1 MFLSKISLLSV
12 SFVRIYVTMSVVFMA
27 VACDSTDFQKRPY
40 AKLDSHTDIRLGISK
55 VLADQR
61 SKLLSDIRY
70 QVSLDLPASK
80 LMGVVGHSLI
90 KFNWKAGGSDF
101 LVLDFKDPKS
111 NVESLKLNGSMVAW
125 ESQFDHILI
134 REEEIRDGF
143 NEISIDYLVGSGGL
157 NRDDSFLYTL
167 FVPDRAHFSIPV
179 FDQPDLKATFKL
191 RVEAPSNWTVIT
203 SGASMNRVRK
213 GNRGY
218 WEFAE
223 TKPIPTYLFSIAAGE
238 FFEEK
243 EIVNGREFRFYH
255 REGDAE
261 KIKMNRSELIHL
273 HAQALNWMED
283 YTGIDYPF
291 QKFDFVLIPDFQYGG
306 MEHPGNIFYRES
318 RLMLDSTASQDQ
330 LLSRA
335 AVIAHETAH
344 MWFGD
349 LVTMRWFNDVW
360 TKEVFANFLSAKIIK
375 PSFTEIDHDL
385 RFLTAHYPSAYRIDR
400 TRGANP
406 ISQPLENLNF
416 AGSLYGPIIY
426 QKAPIVM
433 RHLETRIGA
442 EQLRQ
447 GLVQYLERYS
457 FGNASW
463 TDLIEILAENSGQ
476 NLKSWNHDWVEQA
489 GLPIISVRRTDRGVE
504 LIQKDPMKKDRTWE
518 QSLSVTYGNMKDG
531 KISSSFKIINM
542 VNKTHKI
549 DGLGEIDFVIPNGSG
564 VEYGQ
569 FVLDTE
575 SLEFLFDNVDLI
587 EDDLLR
593 GALWI
598 SLWEQVLQNRLNP
611 ERFFSGLL
619 RAIELEKDELL
630 LATFLGYL
638 EECFVKY
645 LDVNSQQKFLP
656 DLEALLW
663 SKANS
668 AGGELSKTARVSF
681 FQMYRLLAST
691 DVGKRKLFDLWS
703 KKLEVRDLPLS
714 ERDQLSLS
722 MRLAVL
728 DPNNSDSI
736 LTEQAEL
743 ITNGDRKARFNFL
756 LPALSSNIKVRAGFV
771 DSLRD
776 FRNREREAWVIAGL
790 RYIHHPSRAAESVV
804 HIASGLSL
812 LTEIQRTGDIFFPSQ
827 WLNAIFDGHNSSGA
841 LDIALNFISENP
853 RLPAAL
859 LGKIEQAIDPLR
871 RSVSI
876 SMSD

>member
-1 MFLSKISLLSV
+1 MFISKIKLLSV
-12 SFVRIYVTMSVVFMA
+12 RFVRIYLTISMVCVV
-27 VACDSTDFQKRPY
+27 VACDSPKRSY
-40 AKLDSHTDIRLGISK
+40 AKLDFDTDIRSGISK
-55 VLADQR
+55 ALADQR
-61 SKLLSDIRY
+61 SALLSNISY
-70 QVSLDLPASK
+70 QVSLDLPSSK
-80 LMGVVGHSLI
+80 LMSVLGHSLI
-90 KFNWKAGGSDF
+90 KFNWKAGGTEF

-111 NVESLKLNGSMVAW
+111 NVESLKLNGAAVTW

-134 REEEIRDGF
+134 REEDVRDGF
-143 NEISIDYLVGSGGL
+143 NEISIGYQVGSGGL

-179 FDQPDLKATFKL
+179 FDQPDLKATVKW
-191 RVEAPSNWTVIT
+191 RVEAPRNWTVIT
-203 SGASMNRVRK
+203 NGAVVNRDEK
-213 GNRGY
+213 NSRGF
-218 WEFAE
+218 WEFSD

-261 KIKMNRSELIHL
+261 KVKTNRSELIQL
-273 HAQALNWMED
+273 HAQALNWMEE

-306 MEHPGNIFYRES
+306 MEHPGSIFYRES

-330 LLSRA
+330 LLGRA

-375 PSFTEIDHDL
+375 PFFTEIDHNL

-447 GLVQYLERYS
+447 GLVQYLEKYS

-463 TDLIEILAENSGQ
+463 TDLIEILAEDSGQ
-476 NLKSWNHDWVEQA
+476 NLKTWNHDWVEQA
-489 GLPIISVRRTDRGVE
+489 GLPIISVSRTDRGVE
-504 LIQKDPMKKDRTWE
+504 LIQKDPLEKDRTWE
-518 QSLSVTYGNMKDG
+518 QSLTVTYGMMREG
-531 KISSSFKIINM
+531 KISTSSQIINM
-542 VNKTHKI
+542 IKKTHKI
-549 DGLGEIDFVIPNGSG
+549 DDPGDIDFVIPNGSG
-564 VEYGQ
+564 FEYGQ
-569 FVLDTE
+569 FLLDTE
-575 SLEFLFDNVDLI
+575 SLNFLLENVDLV
-587 EDDLLR
+587 EVDLLR
-593 GALWI
+593 GAVWI
-598 SLWEQVLQNRLNP
+598 SLWEQVLMNRLNP
-611 ERFFSGLL
+611 ERFLSSLL
-619 RAIELEKDELL
+619 RAIGVEKDEVL
-630 LATFLGYL
+630 LATLLEYL
-638 EECFVKY
+638 QECFIKY

-663 SKANS
+663 SKSNS
-668 AGGELSKTARVSF
+668 AEGELSKTARASF
-681 FQMYRLLAST
+681 FQMYRSLAST
-691 DVGKRKLFDLWS
+691 GVGKRKLFDLWS
-703 KKLEVRDLPLS
+703 KKLELRNLPLS
-714 ERDQLSLS
+714 ERDQISLS

-728 DPNNSDSI
+728 DPDKSESI

-756 LPALSSNIKVRAGFV
+756 LPALSSNLKIRAEFV

-776 FRNREREAWVIAGL
+776 YRNREREAWVTAGL

-804 HIASGLSL
+804 HIAGGLDL

-827 WLNAIFDGHNSSGA
+827 WLNAIFEGHNSPDA
-841 LDIALNFISENP
+841 LDIAVNFISENP
-853 RLPAAL
+853 ELPAAL
-859 LGKIEQAIDPLR
+859 FGKIEQAIDPLR

>member
-1 MFLSKISLLSV
+1 MFLTEIRLLSV
-12 SFVRIYVTMSVVFMA
+12 SFVKVYVVMIFVCVL
-27 VACDSTDFQKRPY
+27 VACDLTDRPD
-40 AKLDSHTDIRLGISK
+40 AKLNFGTDIRPGISK
-55 VLADQR
+55 ALADQR

-70 QVSLDLPASK
+70 QVSLDLPSSK
-80 LMGVVGHSLI
+80 VMSVVGHSLI
-90 KFNWKAGGSDF
+90 QFNWKAGKTDF
-101 LVLDFKDPKS
+101 LVLDFKAPKS
-111 NVESLKLNGSMVAW
+111 NVESLKLNGAAVVW

-134 REEEIRDGF
+134 REEELRDGF
-143 NEISIDYLVGSGGL
+143 NEISIDYLVGSGGI
-157 NRDDSFLYTL
+157 NRDDSLLYTL

-179 FDQPDLKATFKL
+179 FDQPDLKATVKW
-191 RVEAPSNWTVIT
+191 RIEAPSNWTVVANG
-203 SGASMNRVRK
+203 SVMNRGEKRS
-213 GNRGY
+213 RGL

-238 FFEEK
+238 FFEEI

-255 REGDAE
+255 RESDAQ
-261 KIKMNRSELIHL
+261 KVKMNRSELVQL

-306 MEHPGNIFYRES
+306 MEHPGSIFYRES
-318 RLMLDSTASQDQ
+318 RLMLDSAASQDQ

-360 TKEVFANFLSAKIIK
+360 TKEVFANFLSAKIIQ
-375 PSFTEIDHDL
+375 PSFAEIDHDL

-442 EQLRQ
+442 EQLRK

-476 NLKSWNHDWVEQA
+476 NLKSWNHDWVQQA

-504 LIQKDPMKKDRTWE
+504 LVQKDPMEMDRTWE
-518 QSLSVTYGNMKDG
+518 QSLTVIYGNMREG
-531 KISSSFKIINM
+531 KISSFSETINM
-542 VNKTHKI
+542 VNRIHKI
-549 DGLGEIDFVIPNGSG
+549 DDLGGIDFVIPNGSG

-569 FVLDTE
+569 FLLDTE
-575 SLEFLFDNVDLI
+575 SQEFLLKNVDLVQ
-587 EDDLLR
+587 DDLLR
-593 GALWI
+593 GSVWI

-611 ERFFSGLL
+611 ERFFSGLM
-619 RAIELEKDELL
+619 RGIEVEKDELL
-630 LATFLGYL
+630 LATLLEYL

-645 LDVNSQQKFLP
+645 LDVNSQQHFLP
-656 DLEALLW
+656 DLEFLLW
-663 SKANS
+663 SKAIS
-668 AGGELSKTARVSF
+668 AGDGLSKTARASF

-691 DVGKRKLFDLWS
+691 DVGKTKLFELWS

-714 ERDQLSLS
+714 ERDQISLS

-728 DPNNSDSI
+728 DPDNSESI
-736 LTEQAEL
+736 LTAQDKL
-743 ITNGDRKARFNFL
+743 ITNRDRKARFNYL
-756 LPALSSNIKVRAGFV
+756 LPALSSNIKVRAEFI

-776 FRNREREAWVIAGL
+776 YRNREREAWVTAGL
-790 RYIHHPSRAAESVV
+790 QYIHHPSRATESVI
-804 HIASGLSL
+804 HISSGLNL

-827 WLNAIFDGHNSSGA
+827 WLNAIFDGHNSSAA
-841 LDIALNFISENP
+841 LDIALNFINENP
-853 RLPAAL
+853 GLPLRLL
-859 LGKIEQAIDPLR
+859 EKIEQAIDPLR
-871 RSVSI
+871 RSVAI
-876 SMSD
+876 SMRD